1 MEELQ
6 KNISRTLLY
15 FNIFSH
21 PLKAEEIFTYLRQN
35 SVPFDIF
42 NKHLN
47 NSINN
52 NSIPYGC
59 KDGYYYIKPHS
70 EFIESRISKENY
82 SLKMWK
88 RAAWATKVIKV
99 FPFVRAVM
107 ITGSLSKNSS
117 DKSSDLDFMV
127 ITSPNRLWISRTL
140 LMLFKKIFLLN
151 SYKYFCINYFITENN
166 LEIEDKNFFTAVEI
180 ITIKSAFNH
189 ILVNKFVEANN
200 WVKQFFPNYIIN
212 DPSQHKCK
220 FELSQKTSLFQKFLE
235 KLIPKFIANKL
246 DNYFL
251 KITKQHWQK
260 KYHYLNK
267 VDFEHMFKSSECISK
282 AHPGNMQKN
291 ILSLYEQQ
299 LKKFNL

>member
-52 NSIPYGC
+52 SVPYDC
-59 KDGYYYIKPHS
+59 KDGYYYIKPHA
-70 EFIESRISKENY
+70 EYIESRISKENY

-189 ILVNKFVEANN
+189 FLVNKFVEANN

-220 FELSQKTSLFQKFLE
+220 FELSQKTSLFQKFME

-267 VDFEHMFKSSECISK
+267 ADFEHMFKSSECISK

-291 ILSLYEQQ
+291 ILSVYEQQ